1 MMEKTVPDVLRFSS
15 SGYINDF
22 AQGNLCVGIGYN
34 GDFNIANT
42 RAQAAK
48 NGVKV
53 VALVPKEG
61 VGVWI
66 DTVVITKDAKNTDN
80 ALKYINWTLEPKVA
94 AQNGNLVNYAPGTN
108 KAKAFM
114 KAEIVDNDSIF
125 PSEEA
130 LKNSFVNTEKKPDT
144 VKLGVRLWQQI
155 KAKSHQ

>member
-1 MMEKTVPDVLRFSS
+1 M
-15 SGYINDF
+15 
-22 AQGNLCVGIGYN
+22 GIGYN

-66 DTVVITKDAKNTDN
+66 DTVVITKDAKNVDN
-80 ALKYINWTLEPKVA
+80 ALQYINWTLEPKVA

-108 KAKAFM
+108 KAKEFM
-114 KAEIVDNDSIF
+114 KPEIVDNDSIF

-130 LKNSFVNTEKKPDT
+130 LKNSFVNFA
-144 VKLGVRLWQQI
+144 VLANV
-155 KAKSHQ
+155 

>member
-1 MMEKTVPDVLRFSS
+1 M
-15 SGYINDF
+15 
-22 AQGNLCVGIGYN
+22 Q
-34 GDFNIANT
+34 
-42 RAQAAK
+42 
-48 NGVKV
+48 V
-53 VALVPKEG
+53 VALVPKQG

-66 DTVVITKDAKNTDN
+66 DTVVVTKDAKNTAN
-80 ALKYINWTLEPKVA
+80 AFKYINWTLEPKVA

-155 KAKSHQ
+155 KPKSNQ